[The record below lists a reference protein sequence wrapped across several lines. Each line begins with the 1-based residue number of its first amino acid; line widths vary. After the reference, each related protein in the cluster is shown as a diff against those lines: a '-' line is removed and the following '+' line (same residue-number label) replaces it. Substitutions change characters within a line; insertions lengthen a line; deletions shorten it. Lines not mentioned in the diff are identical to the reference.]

1 MNFCG
6 KVSGLA
12 FDAQKLGVREKLN
25 IQMTADLDQFR

>member
-12 FDAQKLGVREKLN
+12 FKTQKLGVREKFN
-25 IQMTADLDQFR
+25 IQVTADLDQFR

>member
-6 KVSGLA
+6 KVSRLA